1 MNLSKDQYCYVYLK
15 HKDNFINKTIVT
27 PNDGYLKLIG
37 ISNENLIFSNTVKE
51 VYYL

>member
-1 MNLSKDQYCYVYLK
+1 MNLSQDQYCYVYLK
-15 HKDNFINKTIVT
+15 HKDNFINKTIIA
-27 PNDGYLKLIG
+27 PSDGFLKLIG